1 MKIKLYAVK
10 EIEINENDDIIKEYI
25 NNNYNFD
32 DPCAY
37 AALDEYFKDK
47 ANVKYTCMDKNPN
60 ADTWTLAR
68 AEEGTDYGMTEDFV
82 IWE

>member
-10 EIEINENDDIIKEYI
+10 EIEIDENDDIIKEYI
-25 NNNYNFD
+25 NNNYSFD
-32 DPCAY
+32 DSCAY

-47 ANVKYTCMDKNPN
+47 ANVRYTCMDKESN
-60 ADTWTLAR
+60 ANTWALAR
-68 AEEGTDYGMTEDFV
+68 AEEKIDYGTEDFV